1 MLEVIPGLSVVV
13 GGVGLCLM
21 TGLVVVGVISR
32 AGFSASIPLTIEY
45 VEYLI
50 PVIGLWGAAYTLS
63 KEGHVITDIV
73 VRYLPDRSKQW
84 FSVIGY
90 LLGLAYLII
99 LIFFTLKLALT
110 SIKLHYVSFY
120 PTETPFGYWQ
130 LMVPTGLSLF
140 ALQLLVEIIKK
151 ARLLYSSYK

>member
-1 MLEVIPGLSVVV
+1 
-13 GGVGLCLM
+13 M
-21 TGLVVVGVISR
+21 TGLVVVGVIAR
-32 AGFSASIPLTIEY
+32 AGFNLSIPLTIEY

-73 VRYLPDRSKQW
+73 VRYLPDRPKQW
-84 FSVIGY
+84 FTVIGY

-99 LIFFTLKLALT
+99 LILFTSKLALT

-130 LMVPTGLSLF
+130 LMVPIGLSLF

-151 ARLLYSSYK
+151 ARLLFSSYK